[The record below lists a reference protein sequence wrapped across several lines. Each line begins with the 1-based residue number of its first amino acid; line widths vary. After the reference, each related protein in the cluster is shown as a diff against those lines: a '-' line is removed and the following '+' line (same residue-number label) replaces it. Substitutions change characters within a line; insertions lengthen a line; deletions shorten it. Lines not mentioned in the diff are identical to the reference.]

1 VVFFLVHYL
10 VMNRINIS
18 EAKAYLSKYVR
29 RIRKGESFVLCD
41 RNTPVAEI
49 RPLPPETAARRR
61 IGLLRGSFSVPPE
74 FFDPLPD
81 EMIAALEGESGG
93 SRATRDG
100 R

>member
-1 VVFFLVHYL
+1 MVQYL

-18 EAKAYLSKYVR
+18 EAKAYLSKYIR

-49 RPLPPETAARRR
+49 RPLPAETAARRR

-74 FFDPLPD
+74 FFAPLPEEVIAGFDGGAED
-81 EMIAALEGESGG
+81 E
-93 SRATRDG
+93 G
-100 R
+100 RR